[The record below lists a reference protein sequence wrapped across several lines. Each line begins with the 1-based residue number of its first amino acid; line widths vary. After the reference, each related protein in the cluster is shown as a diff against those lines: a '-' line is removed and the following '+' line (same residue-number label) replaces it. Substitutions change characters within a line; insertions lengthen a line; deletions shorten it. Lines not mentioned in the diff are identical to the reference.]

1 MCLSFLLL
9 LAQTVGYEHPLFL
22 VDTAAVSMR
31 FADDVPGARE
41 MASNMVDMLE
51 VWGFKHAHF
60 VGHSFGCFLLAWM
73 LRYQPS
79 YVVKCTFIDPVC
91 FLVLKVLVEGHELQQ
106 VKSDMR
112 MDTIEMATKYFVM
125 TELFVC
131 NLMCRCFF
139 WEESQIDMEDLA
151 SKDVLIILESEDQL
165 VPTRSVQRLVFA
177 ERRRRRVCCNEG
189 RDGAKLDVMW
199 IDGQPHAGFLVDAEA
214 NMEVTER
221 LHSFHNERAASFDR
235 GLQW

>member
-1 MCLSFLLL
+1 MCLPFLQL
-9 LAQTVGYEHPLFL
+9 LAQTVGNENPLFL

-60 VGHSFGCFLLAWM
+60 VGHSFGSFLLAWM
-73 LRYQPS
+73 LRYQPG
-79 YVVKCTFIDPVC
+79 YVAKCTFIDPVC

-112 MDTIEMATKYFVM
+112 MDTMEMGIKYFVM

-131 NLMCRCFF
+131 NFMCRCFF

-151 SKDVLIILESEDQL
+151 GKDALIILESEDQI
-165 VPTRSVQRLVFA
+165 VPVRSVQRLVYA
-177 ERRRRRVCCNEG
+177 ERRRRRACLNGG
-189 RDGAKLDVMW
+189 RDGAKLDIMCV
-199 IDGQPHAGFLVDAEA
+199 DGQPHAGFLVDAEA

-221 LHSFHNERAASFDR
+221 LHSFHLERTTGFDR
-235 GLQW
+235 GFLW